1 MVVLYLLL
9 FFFFL
14 INNKN
19 LKYNLIFFY
28 NKLKNMIIIN
38 KYNYSP
44 LEQFD
49 VLLVKIYNLNLF
61 LNNSD
66 FFIFFILSFNFILI
80 IIYIKKKILL
90 ITPLN
95 YWSHLIE
102 ILNEQLIIITIRNL
116 GVKIGQIYY
125 IWIFFIFIL
134 IITFNLIG
142 IIPYAFTV
150 TSHIIVTFALA
161 FALFFGINLRF
172 ILDVKLKFFNL
183 FLPSGA
189 PIVIIPFLVIIE
201 IISYF
206 ARVFSLSI
214 RLFANIIAGHTLL
227 KILINFS
234 FIIFLKLPTWL
245 ITLIGL
251 FPFLLVIIIVFLEV
265 AIAFLQAYVFTV
277 LLCLYIKDFYVKH

>member
-1 MVVLYLLL
+1 
-9 FFFFL
+9 
-14 INNKN
+14 
-19 LKYNLIFFY
+19 
-28 NKLKNMIIIN
+28 MIIIN